1 MIVLSKFL
9 HTAKNYWVRHNNCSS
24 QQKKK
29 KKNPENKRKEWLQRK
44 TRWHKSSQMCSTSL
58 SVDTSGIHLQMQ
70 KISQNTSWEQ
80 TGVPDHWKGIY
91 RSKTQQDKG
100 RKGKRGGW
108 AGPDLHLGLGEL
120 KQGSDPQ
127 IEAIVGDTGEVFEA
141 VGEWSSWSGTVWM
154 EWEPDNPC
162 CSRMYPGRDPSL
174 LKYTVSGSWSIGTGE
189 QSPGEGCWWLLGDS
203 PEGHEGGVM
212 VENIFGEMLSSHW
225 SKAVLLSHV
234 QGEEPSL

>member
-29 KKNPENKRKEWLQRK
+29 KKKRTLENKRKEWLQRK
-44 TRWHKSSQMCSTSL
+44 TRWQRSSQMCRTSL

-70 KISQNTSWEQ
+70 ISQNTSWEQ

-100 RKGKRGGW
+100 RKGERGEW
-108 AGPDLHLGLGEL
+108 AGLDLHLGLGEL

-127 IEAIVGDTGEVFEA
+127 IEAIVWDTGEVFEA
-141 VGEWSSWSGTVWM
+141 VGGWSSWSGTVWM

-162 CSRMYPGRDPSL
+162 CSRMYPGQGP
-174 LKYTVSGSWSIGTGE
+174 K
-189 QSPGEGCWWLLGDS
+189 S
-203 PEGHEGGVM
+203 PEIHSGWELEHRNWRAIPGWGLLLTAGRQPSGTWGRSHGGEYLWSN
-212 VENIFGEMLSSHW
+212 VE
-225 SKAVLLSHV
+225 
-234 QGEEPSL
+234 